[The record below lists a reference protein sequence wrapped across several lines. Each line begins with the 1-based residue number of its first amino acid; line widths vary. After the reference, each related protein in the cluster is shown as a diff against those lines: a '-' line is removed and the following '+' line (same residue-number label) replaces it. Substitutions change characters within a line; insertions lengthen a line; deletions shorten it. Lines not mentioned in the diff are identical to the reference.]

1 MIQSWSDFEILLNS
15 GYMCVVWTT
24 KFIYTFSCS
33 NSRNLKFSIF
43 PFLQIPTQEPVKY
56 VRLFLSMQT
65 VYQYNVEL
73 IAYEIIDESK
83 ISISNRE
90 GAVQRV

>member
-1 MIQSWSDFEILLNS
+1 
-15 GYMCVVWTT
+15 
-24 KFIYTFSCS
+24 
-33 NSRNLKFSIF
+33 
-43 PFLQIPTQEPVKY
+43 
-56 VRLFLSMQT
+56 MQT

-83 ISISNRE
+83 ILISNRE

>member
-1 MIQSWSDFEILLNS
+1 
-15 GYMCVVWTT
+15 
-24 KFIYTFSCS
+24 
-33 NSRNLKFSIF
+33 
-43 PFLQIPTQEPVKY
+43 
-56 VRLFLSMQT
+56 MQT

-90 GAVQRV
+90 GVVQRVQFSILK

>member
-1 MIQSWSDFEILLNS
+1 
-15 GYMCVVWTT
+15 
-24 KFIYTFSCS
+24 
-33 NSRNLKFSIF
+33 
-43 PFLQIPTQEPVKY
+43 
-56 VRLFLSMQT
+56 MQT
-65 VYQYNVEL
+65 VYQYNIEL